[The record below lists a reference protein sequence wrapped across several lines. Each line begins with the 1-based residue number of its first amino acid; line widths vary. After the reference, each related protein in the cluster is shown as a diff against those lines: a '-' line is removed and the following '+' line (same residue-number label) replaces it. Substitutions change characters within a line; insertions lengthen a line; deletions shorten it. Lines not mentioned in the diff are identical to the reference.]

1 MLDKRVKKRIQEAG
15 GVFKDRD
22 IREITEAAVPIE
34 NQSGGG
40 AGDQRDEWAAVRT
53 DIIVLSGYPM
63 RYTKIDI

>member
-34 NQSGGG
+34 NQSGGER
-40 AGDQRDEWAAVRT
+40 AISAM
-53 DIIVLSGYPM
+53 SG
-63 RYTKIDI
+63 RL